1 MENYDLAKMLKRR
14 SEIGDSMKGL
24 QSQLM
29 ALVKEREEI
38 ESKLTELRDD
48 FLKPLVEID
57 AVLAQRKIDVEELNK
72 TIASRKNALNSILED
87 AKKKLDEMIPAVKRA
102 RND

>member
-14 SEIGDSMKGL
+14 SEIGESMKGL

-57 AVLAQRKIDVEELNK
+57 AVLTQRKNDVEELNK

>member
-1 MENYDLAKMLKRR
+1 MNGQGGKSEMLTWCCGGGR
-14 SEIGDSMKGL
+14 EE
-24 QSQLM
+24 
-29 ALVKEREEI
+29 ERGEEI

-57 AVLAQRKIDVEELNK
+57 AVLTQRKNDVEELNK